1 MYNRQAMNQYRQVNA
16 QAAVDSSPYKIITL
30 LMQGALDRMTSAKG
44 CMERSDIEGR
54 NHFINKAVD
63 IIDCL
68 KESLVHKHDEEM
80 TANLENLYD
89 YMSRRLFEANAEN
102 NPVKVDEVAGLL
114 GTIFDGWKELEGKL
128 PDAGLSLAPQN
139 QPATALAK

>member
-44 CMERSDIEGR
+44 CIQHNNIEGR
-54 NHFINKAVD
+54 NQFINKAVD

-102 NPVKVDEVAGLL
+102 NAVMIDEVYGLL
-114 GTIFDGWKELEGKL
+114 NTIFDGWKELEGKL
-128 PDAGLSLAPQN
+128 PDSGVSEAYGEQQAAGL
-139 QPATALAK
+139 AK

>member
-44 CMERSDIEGR
+44 CIQHNDIEGR
-54 NHFINKAVD
+54 NRFINKAVD

-68 KESLVHKHDEEM
+68 KESLVHKHDEDM

-102 NPVKVDEVAGLL
+102 NEVMIDEVYGLL
-114 GTIFDGWKELEGKL
+114 NTIFDGWKELEGKL
-128 PDAGLSLAPQN
+128 PDSGVSEAYGQQKAAGL
-139 QPATALAK
+139 AK